1 MAKEKAV
8 RVSNPRQDTPAQH
21 GKPEAGT
28 ADGRGGGREVPAVTP
43 APNPPAPSG
52 GPPARGNG

>member
-8 RVSNPRQDTPAQH
+8 RVSNPRQATPAKR
-21 GKPEAGT
+21 KPEAGT
-28 ADGRGGGREVPAVTP
+28 AGGDGGGREVPAVTP
-43 APNPPAPSG
+43 APDPPAPSG